1 MVTMGTQKLNM
12 LARHAALKRC
22 YYYYYLRRLS
32 GQSVQEYLQS
42 LTEVACEVGGLS
54 RCTEM

>member
-1 MVTMGTQKLNM
+1 MGTQKLNM